1 MNIEIKTIKSYFT
14 FLSRNKTYTFINV
27 LGFSLSLMFVIIIGL
42 YAKQEYSVDKCLDK
56 AGRIYSVGM
65 QINGMGVDNQPST
78 EGTNWRVQRMLD
90 KVPGVEMTCGVT
102 MADDDVVGPTGDKA
116 ITHIMFA
123 DSTFFRMFS
132 IPVVEG
138 DREHLLDQPG
148 AVAVS
153 EEYARRVFGNAD
165 PVGRALY
172 LADDTAKVAPLR
184 VTGVFSTTRNTSFC
198 PTDMVTRF
206 ELVSNYNSSL
216 TSEGMNNATGA
227 TVFLL
232 AKEGVDLRS
241 KEKLMDKI
249 QREGGFWIYSSEKD
263 KSLKTSTKLLRMAD
277 RYFSD
282 FTVSYGGGANSRRG
296 DSKFVTILFAV
307 GLVILVFSITNY
319 VNLTVA
325 QASSRAKEMATRRL
339 LGSQRSGIMAR
350 LIAESLI
357 LCALS
362 LVVGVALAV
371 TALPYA
377 AKLLDTTLELSDL
390 FTAANIGVA
399 VAFMAVV
406 GVLSGIIPAV
416 VISRAKP
423 IDVVRG
429 TFRTNVRMRFSKVF
443 IVVQNVMTIVLIA
456 CSMTMLLQV
465 RHLVGAPLGY
475 DHDHV
480 LSLPAGDSAQAASFM
495 EEARKLACVES
506 VSECMG
512 HPLNGGNNNTVT
524 YDNGKTVSFQIMYG
538 DRNFMKLL
546 GLKLIRD
553 NHVDDEENGVFV
565 NRQTLRE
572 LGLPLN
578 ARYIMLKDERMPVR
592 GVLAD
597 FHIRG
602 IMDQQ
607 HPVLLFIQKGIPWAW
622 SVLVKVRGDETEAY
636 ERVNELYR
644 MTFKHD
650 VSDLTPTPYLD
661 QCIHEFYRQAIRMS
675 TIVTLFAAIAV
686 VISLLGLV
694 AMSTY
699 FIQQRRKEIAI
710 RKVFGSTS
718 TQIYG
723 RLLRTFLVYVGVAFV
738 VAAPIIRHFMS
749 DWLSNYSYRITLSW
763 WIYALAGLFC
773 LLVSLAAVTLQSYK
787 AANENPAANVK
798 GE

>member
-116 ITHIMFA
+116 MTHIMFA

-184 VTGVFSTTRNTSFC
+184 VTGVFTTTRNTSFC

-296 DSKFVTILFAV
+296 DSKLVTILFAV

-371 TALPYA
+371 AALPHA

-429 TFRTNVRMRFSKVF
+429 TFRTQVKMRFSKVF

-578 ARYIMLKDERMPVR
+578 ARYIMLKDERLPVR

-607 HPVLLFIQKGIPWAW
+607 HPVLLYIQKGIPWAW

-661 QCIHEFYRQAIRMS
+661 QCIRELYRQAIRMS

>member
-1 MNIEIKTIKSYFT
+1 MEIKTIKSYFT

-42 YAKQEYSVDKCLDK
+42 YAKQEYSVDKCIDK

-65 QINGMGVDNQPST
+65 QINGHGSDGAVI
-78 EGTNWRVQRMLD
+78 EGTNWRVQRMLG
-90 KVPGVEMTCGVT
+90 KVPGVEMTCGVA
-102 MADDDVVGPTGDKA
+102 MASDDVVGPTGDKA
-116 ITHIMFA
+116 LSDIMFA

-138 DREHLLDQPG
+138 DRRHVLDQPG
-148 AVAVS
+148 AVVVS
-153 EEYARRVFGNAD
+153 EEYARRMFGNAD

-172 LADDTAKVAPLR
+172 FEDDTAKTSPLR
-184 VTGVFSTTRNTSFC
+184 VTGVFTTTRNTSFRH
-198 PTDMVTRF
+198 TDMITRF
-206 ELVSNYNSSL
+206 ELVANYNSSL
-216 TSEGMNNATGA
+216 TMEGMNNATGA

-232 AKEGVDLRS
+232 AREGVDLKA

-249 QREGGFWIYSSEKD
+249 QKDEGFWIYNSGKD
-263 KSLKTSTKLLRMAD
+263 CETNTKLLKLSD

-282 FTVSYGGGANSRRG
+282 MVVSTGCDQNSRRG
-296 DSKFVTILFAV
+296 DAKLVTILFAV
-307 GLVILVFSITNY
+307 GLIILVFSITNY

-371 TALPYA
+371 AALPYA

-390 FTAANIGVA
+390 FTAANMGVA

-406 GVLSGIIPAV
+406 GVMSGIVPAV

-429 TFRTNVRMRFSKVF
+429 TFRTQVKMRFSKVL
-443 IVVQNVMTIVLIA
+443 IVFQNVMTVVMIA

-475 DHDHV
+475 NHDHV
-480 LSLPAGDSAQAASFM
+480 LSLPASGDSATVASFM

-506 VSECMG
+506 VSKCLG

-524 YDNGKTVSFQIMYG
+524 YEDGKTLSFQIMYG
-538 DRNFMKLL
+538 DNNYMKLL
-546 GLKLIRD
+546 GLSLIRD
-553 NHVDDEENGVFV
+553 NHVDDENGAFV

-572 LGLPLN
+572 LGLPLD
-578 ARYIMLKDERMPVR
+578 ARYIMLRDERVPVR

-602 IMDQQ
+602 IMDAQ
-607 HPVLLFIQKGIPWAW
+607 HPVLVFIQKGLPWAW
-622 SVLVKVRGDETEAY
+622 AVLVKVRGDETEAY
-636 ERVNELYR
+636 NQVNELYR

-650 VSDLTPTPYLD
+650 VSDLTPYPYLD
-661 QCIHEFYRQAIRMS
+661 QCIRELYRQAIRMS
-675 TIVTLFAAIAV
+675 TIVTLFAAIAI

-710 RKVFGSTS
+710 RKVFGSS
-718 TQIYG
+718 SAQIYG
-723 RLLRTFLVYVGVAFV
+723 RLLRTFMAFVGVAFV
-738 VAAPIIRHFMS
+738 VAVPIIHHIMT
-749 DWLSNYSYRITLSW
+749 DWLSNYSYRINLSW
-763 WIYALAGLFC
+763 WIYAIAGLFC

>member
-1 MNIEIKTIKSYFT
+1 MEIKTIKSYFM

-42 YAKQEYSVDKCLDK
+42 YAKQEYGVDKCIDK

-65 QINGMGVDNQPST
+65 QLNGLGNDGSAV
-78 EGTNWRVQRMLD
+78 EGTHWRVQRMLG
-90 KVPGVEMTCGVT
+90 KVPGVEMTCGVA
-102 MADDDVVGPTGDKA
+102 MASDDVVSPTGDKA
-116 ITHIMFA
+116 LSDIMFA

-138 DREHLLDQPG
+138 DRRHVLDQPD
-148 AVAVS
+148 AVVVS
-153 EEYARRVFGNAD
+153 EEYARRMFGNAD

-172 LADDTAKVAPLR
+172 FEGDTAKASPLR
-184 VTGVFSTTRNTSFC
+184 VTGVFTTIRNTSFQH
-198 PTDMVTRF
+198 TDMITRF
-206 ELVSNYNSSL
+206 ELVANYNSSL
-216 TSEGMNNATGA
+216 TMEGMNNATGA

-232 AKEGVDLRS
+232 AREGVDLKA

-249 QREGGFWIYSSEKD
+249 QKDEGFWIYNSSKD
-263 KSLKTSTKLLRMAD
+263 CETNTKLLKLSD

-282 FTVSYGGGANSRRG
+282 MAVSSGCDQNSRRG
-296 DSKFVTILFAV
+296 DAKLVTILFAV
-307 GLVILVFSITNY
+307 GLIILVFSITNY

-357 LCALS
+357 LCASS

-371 TALPYA
+371 AALPYA
-377 AKLLDTTLELSDL
+377 AKLLDTTLELGDL

-406 GVLSGIIPAV
+406 GVLSGIVPAV

-429 TFRTNVRMRFSKVF
+429 TFRTQVKMRFSKVL
-443 IVVQNVMTIVLIA
+443 IVFQNIMTIVMIA
-456 CSMTMLLQV
+456 CSVTMLLQV
-465 RHLVGAPLGY
+465 RHFVGAPLGY
-475 DHDHV
+475 NHDHV
-480 LSLPAGDSAQAASFM
+480 LSLPIAGAGDSATVASFT
-495 EEARKLACVES
+495 EEVRKLACVEN
-506 VSECMG
+506 VSLCMG
-512 HPLNGGNNNTVT
+512 HPLNGGNNSTVT
-524 YDNGKTVSFQIMYG
+524 YEDGKTLSFQILVG
-538 DRNFMKLL
+538 DHNFMKLL
-546 GLKLIRD
+546 GLSLIRD
-553 NHVDDEENGVFV
+553 NHVDDEEHGVFV

-572 LGLPLN
+572 LGLPLD
-578 ARYIMLKDERMPVR
+578 ARYIMVRDERLPVR

-602 IMDQQ
+602 IMDAQ
-607 HPVLLFIQKGIPWAW
+607 HPVLVYIQKGFPWAW
-622 SVLVKVRGDETEAY
+622 SVLVKVRGDEADAFNQ
-636 ERVNELYR
+636 VNDLYR
-644 MTFKHD
+644 TTFKHD
-650 VSDLTPTPYLD
+650 VSETTSCPYLD
-661 QCIHEFYRQAIRMS
+661 QVIRELYRQAIRMS
-675 TIVTLFAAIAV
+675 TIVTLFAAIAI

-710 RKVFGSTS
+710 RKVFGSS
-718 TQIYG
+718 SAQIYR
-723 RLLRTFLVYVGVAFV
+723 RLLRTFMAFVGVAFV
-738 VAAPIIRHFMS
+738 VAVPIIHHVMG
-749 DWLSNYSYRITLSW
+749 DWLSNYSYRISLSW
-763 WIYALAGLFC
+763 WIYAIAGLFC

-787 AANENPAANVK
+787 AANENPAAIVK

>member
-263 KSLKTSTKLLRMAD
+263 QSLKTSTKLLRMAD